1 MKIGAFAKHSGLSVD
16 TIRYYEKV
24 GLLKPPYRDDG
35 GRRVFDDDELNWLK
49 FLVQLKA
56 TGMSVAEMVAYSDLR
71 NQGAQ
76 TYEARQ
82 KMLIEQRKKVAKQ
95 QAILNQ
101 CAILLDE
108 KVTLYNN
115 LIDERDDDEQSRK
128 SPENTRC
135 YQP

>member
-56 TGMSVAEMVAYSDLR
+56 TGMSVAEMVEYSNLR
-71 NQGAQ
+71 NQGAV

-82 KMLIEQRKKVAKQ
+82 KMLIDQRKKVAIQ
-95 QAILNQ
+95 QAILNE
-101 CAILLDE
+101 CAQLLGE
-108 KVTLYNN
+108 KITLYDN
-115 LIDERDDDEQSRK
+115 LIDERDDDEQSSK
-128 SPENTRC
+128 SPKNTRC

>member
-24 GLLKPPYRDDG
+24 GLLRPPYRDNG

-56 TGMSVAEMVAYSDLR
+56 TGMSVAEMVAYSNLR
-71 NQGAQ
+71 NQGAT
-76 TYEARQ
+76 TYEDRQ
-82 KMLIEQRKKVAKQ
+82 KMLIEQREKVAKQ
-95 QAILNQ
+95 QTILNQ

-115 LIDERDDDEQSRK
+115 LIDERDDDEQTTK
-128 SPENTRC
+128 SQKNTRC